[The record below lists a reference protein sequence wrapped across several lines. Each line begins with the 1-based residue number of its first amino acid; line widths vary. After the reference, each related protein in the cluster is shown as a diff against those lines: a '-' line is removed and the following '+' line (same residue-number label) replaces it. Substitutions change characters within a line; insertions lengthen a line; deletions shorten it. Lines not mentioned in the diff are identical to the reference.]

1 MTTFF
6 SDRALQVEVK
16 TTKNTE
22 RRVQRCIVLEDG
34 RIIEHDDPHIVVDTI
49 EDTQT
54 HEFDHLEDKAVA
66 RELQASMKD
75 SYRRA
80 GITDASVAGTRRSRH
95 HRQRKSLHHDQH
107 GHQQGHQERSGIKK
121 NATDMISGNNVV
133 RHDTEET
140 TDGSIVNDTFKRI
153 VNTHDVKGREGDKY
167 TNGEAWA
174 LVLARALHAAC
185 CRRTAAAVTLPARQ
199 GQHHLQRPVCV
210 GASRL

>member
-1 MTTFF
+1 MQP
-6 SDRALQVEVK
+6 RGVPHQEKVEVK

-80 GITDASVAGTRRSRH
+80 GITDASVSGT
-95 HRQRKSLHHDQH
+95 K
-107 GHQQGHQERSGIKK
+107 I
-121 NATDMISGNNVV
+121 
-133 RHDTEET
+133 
-140 TDGSIVNDTFKRI
+140 
-153 VNTHDVKGREGDKY
+153 GR
-167 TNGEAWA
+167 AH
-174 LVLARALHAAC
+174 V
-185 CRRTAAAVTLPARQ
+185 
-199 GQHHLQRPVCV
+199 
-210 GASRL
+210 

>member
-95 HRQRKSLHHDQH
+95 HRQRKSLQHDQH
-107 GHQQGHQERSGIKK
+107 GHQQGHQDRSGIKK

-133 RHDTEET
+133 RNDIEET

-174 LVLARALHAAC
+174 LVLARALHAADATPPQ
-185 CRRTAAAVTLPARQ
+185 RRRHVTGETRTTPPSAT
-199 GQHHLQRPVCV
+199 GVC
-210 GASRL
+210 GR

>member
-1 MTTFF
+1 M
-6 SDRALQVEVK
+6 EVK

-66 RELQASMKD
+66 RELQASMKE

-80 GITDASVAGTRRSRH
+80 GITDASAAGSSRREKRH
-95 HRQRKSLHHDQH
+95 RRKSLHHD
-107 GHQQGHQERSGIKK
+107 HQQSHHQERSKTNK
-121 NATDMISGNNVV
+121 NTTDMISGNNVV
-133 RHDTEET
+133 RHSTEDT

-153 VNTHDVKGREGDKY
+153 VNTHDVKGRDKY
-167 TNGEAWA
+167 TNGKSVGPIFGTCMPPPPPPRRGLW
-174 LVLARALHAAC
+174 C
-185 CRRTAAAVTLPARQ
+185 C
-199 GQHHLQRPVCV
+199 H
-210 GASRL
+210 